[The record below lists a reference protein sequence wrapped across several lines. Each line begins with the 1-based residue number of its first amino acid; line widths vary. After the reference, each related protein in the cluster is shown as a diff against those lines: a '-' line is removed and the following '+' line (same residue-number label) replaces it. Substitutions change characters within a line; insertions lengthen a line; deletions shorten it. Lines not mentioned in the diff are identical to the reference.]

1 MDNKIIK
8 EMAKDL
14 KEEKL
19 YALIN
24 KTSYMR
30 SAENLY
36 DLGYRK
42 IDKDSVV
49 LNSEQYSNY
58 LITQTN
64 NEFLKEQAEKLKADI
79 ERLYKNIG
87 KFIVSKEK
95 DTAEKILKWLKEH
108 CDFVGF
114 VLVETYFKE
123 EFGVEVDE

>member
-1 MDNKIIK
+1 MNDKKQIE

-36 DLGYRK
+36 NLGYRK

-49 LNSEQYSNY
+49 MTREELRQALKDCIESNRITEERTRKRTAREILNY
-58 LITQTN
+58 LQ
-64 NEFLKEQAEKLKADI
+64 
-79 ERLYKNIG
+79 
-87 KFIVSKEK
+87 K
-95 DTAEKILKWLKEH
+95 DGYGGLDYLE
-108 CDFVGF
+108 V
-114 VLVETYFKE
+114 YRE
-123 EFGVEVDE
+123 EIDEIAKQYGTDLGE